1 MRCSLSAPRPGAVS
15 TSASMRDH
23 GAGALVARRRGFP
36 PRSSKPAANS
46 ATCSFPS
53 ICWKKRIGAPGVCA
67 PDGRGTDDAADR
79 IESLTADRPFFGIV
93 QGAAAQPR
101 IRSVPSPAVAIA
113 VAAEDVAIRL
123 KIAGALSG
131 RSDLAVRSGA
141 SVAEVVGRGT
151 SPDLIVC
158 RSESSRSDA
167 LESFKELKH
176 DLPELLIV
184 VVLDSADARIT
195 RRLLDIGIDGLVLT
209 DQVQAALPPTID
221 AALAG
226 QMAMPRVLRAHAYKR
241 SLSVRER
248 QILAMVVMGFS
259 NGEIGARIFLAE
271 STVKSHLSSAYAKLG
286 VRSRSEAV
294 ALILDPQGSLGT
306 GILAITPDAPR

>member
-1 MRCSLSAPRPGAVS
+1 MRRQ
-15 TSASMRDH
+15 TKD
-23 GAGALVARRRGFP
+23 AG
-36 PRSSKPAANS
+36 
-46 ATCSFPS
+46 
-53 ICWKKRIGAPGVCA
+53 
-67 PDGRGTDDAADR
+67 DR
-79 IESLTADRPFFGIV
+79 IESLTGDGTFFGIV
-93 QGAAAQPR
+93 QGTAAQPR

-113 VAAEDVAIRL
+113 VAAEDPPTRP

-131 RSDLAVRSGA
+131 RSDFAVRTGA
-141 SVAEVVGRGT
+141 SVAEVIGCGP

-158 RSESSRSDA
+158 RAESSRADA
-167 LESFKELKH
+167 LELFKELKH

-184 VVLDSADARIT
+184 VVLDSADARVT
-195 RRLLDIGIDGLVLT
+195 RRLLDIGIAGLVLT
-209 DQVQAALPPTID
+209 DQVQAALPPTVD

-226 QMAMPRVLRAHAYKR
+226 QMAMPRVLRAHASKP

-259 NGEIGARIFLAE
+259 NGEIGSRIFLAE

>member
-1 MRCSLSAPRPGAVS
+1 M
-15 TSASMRDH
+15 
-23 GAGALVARRRGFP
+23 
-36 PRSSKPAANS
+36 AND
-46 ATCSFPS
+46 CSFF
-53 ICWKKRIGAPGVCA
+53 R
-67 PDGRGTDDAADR
+67 
-79 IESLTADRPFFGIV
+79 IV
-93 QGAAAQPR
+93 QGIAAPQR
-101 IRSVPSPAVAIA
+101 IRSVPSPVVAIA
-113 VAAEDVAIRL
+113 VAATDRVVRL

-131 RSDLAVRSGA
+131 RPDFAVGSGA
-141 SVAEVVGRGT
+141 SVAELIDRGT
-151 SPDLIVC
+151 SPDLIVW
-158 RSESSRSDA
+158 RSEAARSET
-167 LESFKELKH
+167 LELFKELKR
-176 DLPELLIV
+176 DLPDLLIV
-184 VVLDSADARIT
+184 AVLDSADARAT

-226 QMAMPRVLRAHAYKR
+226 QLAVPRVLRSHASKP

-248 QILAMVVMGFS
+248 QILAMVVMGFT

-306 GILAITPDAPR
+306 GILAITSASHAPGTW